1 MFLSK
6 FNKPQIF
13 LICWGLGFNQVHGS
27 DSVSFSSSSSGFWGS
42 RSLRERGGA
51 VAAAAQ
57 RPLQVSAGRAV
68 PVLAGW
74 LTAASAPQEAPRRG
88 QEVSQGL
95 RGGAPGALVHRLPL
109 EEGVPALHRL
119 RLRPPASVGLSP
131 SSISVVWKQP
141 LRLIS
146 METTN
151 SICFSAG
158 DRRSNV
164 DKNAVKQHQLYLN
177 TFLRFL

>member
-1 MFLSK
+1 MFPSMFK
-6 FNKPQIF
+6 KPHIF
-13 LICWGLGFNQVHGS
+13 LICWGLGLNQVHGS
-27 DSVSFSSSSSGFWGS
+27 DSVSFSSSSGFWGS

-57 RPLQVSAGRAV
+57 RPLQVSTGSAV
-68 PVLAGW
+68 PVLAGR
-74 LTAASAPQEAPRRG
+74 LTATSAPQEAPRRG

-131 SSISVVWKQP
+131 SSISVVWKHSSPWKPQTVFVFQQVIEDP
-141 LRLIS
+141 TLIK
-146 METTN
+146 M
-151 SICFSAG
+151 
-158 DRRSNV
+158 
-164 DKNAVKQHQLYLN
+164 Q
-177 TFLRFL
+177 